1 MIIILTNDNMSL
13 TEIDPDIIY
22 FTHSRIR
29 QRFTGC
35 NKTLDETL
43 NEIKNNVI
51 SVHDLPRITV
61 YYDNKS
67 DAYFSQN
74 NRRLWVYKYCKKN
87 NLLNNSNNTIGVL
100 IKPMPLNKKYSKE
113 TCSLNAK
120 ICLK

>member
-1 MIIILTNDNMSL
+1 MSL
-13 TEIDPDIIY
+13 TEIDPEIIY

-29 QRFTGC
+29 SRFTGC
-35 NKTLDETL
+35 NKTLDETIE
-43 NEIKNNVI
+43 EIKSNKI

-61 YYDNKS
+61 YYDDKN

-87 NLLNNSNNTIGVL
+87 NLLNDSNNMVKVS
-100 IKPMPLNKKYSKE
+100 IKPMPPNKKYSKE